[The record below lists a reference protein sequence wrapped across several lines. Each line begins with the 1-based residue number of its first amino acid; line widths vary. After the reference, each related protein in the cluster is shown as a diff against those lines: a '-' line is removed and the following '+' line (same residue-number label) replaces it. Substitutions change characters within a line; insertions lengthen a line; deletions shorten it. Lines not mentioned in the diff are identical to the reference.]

1 MIRAALLAL
10 AFALLGGAPY
20 ADLLPVWAAAGNMAD
35 PDGLTANA
43 GGHADPNGLSAE
55 TDAGNMADPNG

>member
-10 AFALLGGAPY
+10 VLALFGGS
-20 ADLLPVWAAAGNMAD
+20 D
-35 PDGLTANA
+35 
-43 GGHADPNGLSAE
+43 E